1 MSTYSYEDCVA
12 RTFYGFTGT
21 ENNEFHP
28 GYTFN
33 LKWGAI
39 DNGKIPLNISLGQA
53 GGTLIDPIV
62 SKLTTSSSTSIS
74 IPSTSSSSRSIG
86 IGVGV
91 GVGGFLLILSL
102 AFYFLLRRRKANQVP
117 PTATAQVKMKITTV
131 NSHPVE
137 LPTREALQQRH
148 GMAELP
154 G

>member
-1 MSTYSYEDCVA
+1 MSIYGYEDCVA
-12 RTFYGFTGT
+12 GTFYGFTGT

-33 LKWGAI
+33 LKWRAI

-86 IGVGV
+86 IGVGGRRWRV
-91 GVGGFLLILSL
+91 PFDPFTCFLFSPS
-102 AFYFLLRRRKANQVP
+102 AKKGQP
-117 PTATAQVKMKITTV
+117 GTTHSDSAGE
-131 NSHPVE
+131 NE
-137 LPTREALQQRH
+137 NNYR
-148 GMAELP
+148 
-154 G
+154 